1 MKNKNFIFLGPLKT
15 YICSQKF
22 AKNEQNK
29 QGVQGNTYINVRS
42 KK

>member
-1 MKNKNFIFLGPLKT
+1 MKNKNFIFLGPLKK
-15 YICSQKF
+15 YLCSQKF

-29 QGVQGNTYINVRS
+29 QGFQGNTYIKVLS